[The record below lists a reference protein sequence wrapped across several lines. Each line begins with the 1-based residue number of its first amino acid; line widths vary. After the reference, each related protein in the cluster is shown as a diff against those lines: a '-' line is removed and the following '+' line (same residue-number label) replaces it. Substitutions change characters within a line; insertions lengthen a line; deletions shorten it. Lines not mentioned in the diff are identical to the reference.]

1 MRRVAAV
8 VLVAVAIAI
17 TAPVVSTTRAQTS
30 TELWT
35 QAEFLWNISSRY
47 RTMALL
53 QLRRHDDV
61 GDSEAGYGIHFDYTD
76 IKHGYVRAGYRY
88 LYTLDEPENPENR
101 GLVEMTSHGVGA
113 TRFVNRF
120 RTELRYMN
128 DDFSYRFRQ
137 RVRIEHDVPA
147 NTARFLPYAMA
158 EAFYDSKVA
167 GFDRMRYQAGI
178 EIHFTKSFALD
189 LAFVRQDTW
198 RDDKQLVNAPSVRV
212 LVEF

>member
-8 VLVAVAIAI
+8 LLAAVAIAV
-17 TAPVVSTTRAQTS
+17 APVVSTTRAQTS

-35 QAEFLWNISSRY
+35 QAEFLWNMSSRY
-47 RTMALL
+47 RMLALL
-53 QLRRHDDV
+53 QLRRHDDI

-88 LYTLDEPENPENR
+88 LYALDEPEHPENR
-101 GLVEMTSHGVGA
+101 GLVEMTLHGAGA

-120 RTELRYMN
+120 RTELRFM
-128 DDFSYRFRQ
+128 DDGFSYRFRE
-137 RVRIEHDVPA
+137 RVRIERDVEA

-158 EAFYDSKVA
+158 EPFYDSKVG
-167 GFDRMRYQAGI
+167 GFDRVRYQAGI

-198 RDDKQLVNAPSVRV
+198 RGDKEFVNAPFVRG